1 MSRARDIHAAAQT
14 TAGVAVLVDPRG
26 GPYYGRSMV
35 SRRPA
40 FEWLFWLAPALLG
53 GCNAIF
59 GIDPASSGSVGSTGG
74 ATPTTTTTSST
85 GGGVGG
91 GTATAT
97 GVGGAATSSAAS
109 GTGGTGGA
117 APCAADRIQACDAM
131 GGACTPHKVD
141 GALNDAIRLAVS
153 GDFLFISTDLGIH
166 RERYDG
172 TQGLDFGAVNSGTDG
187 LTVVGDHVYWANYF
201 SGVVTSSLLDGKS
214 PLIVAKLPSP
224 PDTIGDSRLAAR
236 AGWVYWTS
244 YAPHAIWRAADD
256 GSQQQTPLAVVSA
269 DDPVLKV
276 SAPRSVAVD
285 DTYLY
290 WTDDDGVRRMA
301 VQDIGTPAATILD
314 FAIDPSAPPSEMLLD
329 GGRVYWISLFGDV
342 RSKATSAAP
351 GEASLVYQGQQADG
365 PVQLAVD
372 ETYLYWISESGAVSR
387 AKKTGGAV
395 DLVVAGVTPTPM
407 DPPPGLAVD
416 CGAVYWTTTRPTMAD
431 KGTLWKAAKGP

>member
-1 MSRARDIHAAAQT
+1 MRSTPPRQT
-14 TAGVAVLVDPRG
+14 TPGVAVAVDPWG

-35 SRRPA
+35 SRRTA

-59 GIDPASSGSVGSTGG
+59 GIEPASSGSVGSTGG
-74 ATPTTTTTSST
+74 ATATSSAST
-85 GGGVGG
+85 SGDVGG
-91 GTATAT
+91 GTATATAT

-109 GTGGTGGA
+109 GTGGS
-117 APCAADRIQACDAM
+117 APCASDRVQACDAM
-131 GGACTPHKVD
+131 NGACTPHTVD
-141 GALNDAIRLAVS
+141 ATLNDAIRIAVS
-153 GDFLFISTDLGIH
+153 GDFVFISTDLGIH

-187 LTVVGDHVYWANYF
+187 LTIVGDHVYWANYF
-201 SGVVTSSLLDGKS
+201 SGAVTSSLLDGKS
-214 PLIVAKLPSP
+214 PLIVAKLPAG
-224 PDTIGDSRLAAR
+224 DTLGDGRLAAR

-244 YAPHAIWRAADD
+244 FSPRAVWRAADD
-256 GSQQQTPLAVVSA
+256 GSEEQTPLAVVSA

-276 SAPRSVAVD
+276 SAPKSVAVD

-301 VQDIGTPAATILD
+301 VKDIGTPAAKILD
-314 FAIDPSAPPSEMLLD
+314 FAIDASAPASEMLLD

-342 RSKATSAAP
+342 RSKATSADPAEAP
-351 GEASLVYQGQQADG
+351 RVYQQAQNDG

-372 ETYLYWISESGAVSR
+372 ETYLYWIAESGAVSR
-387 AKKTGGAV
+387 AKKTGGSV
-395 DLVVAGVTPTPM
+395 DLVVAGVTPIPM
-407 DPPPGLAVD
+407 DAPPGLAVD